1 MRPKAEGTDKLAPS
15 LQPQQREGRE
25 KSLSNRQYRLVLA
38 LQRLIYSLA
47 RHWLALANSLALLY
61 VGLPFLAPLLMK
73 LGWSGP
79 ARLLYTVYS
88 PFCHQLAFRSWF
100 LFGQQVVYPR
110 DEFAALVGTADWL
123 EARRFVGNATM
134 GYKVALC
141 QRDVA
146 IYGALFLGGLLF
158 ALLRH
163 RRRIAPP
170 SLRLFFLIGILPIA
184 ADGGSQMLSYL
195 LPFLPVRESTW
206 YLRVITGAL
215 FGLSLAWLAYP
226 NFEEGM
232 ADIRR
237 TLEAR
242 YGWGPETSDSPP
254 HPHRPPPSTRD
265 QVLQILREH
274 NLIEPADDDAP
285 VL

>member
-1 MRPKAEGTDKLAPS
+1 MSYEARRADKAAPS
-15 LQPQQREGRE
+15 LHAQRERSQRKEGDTGGSFSPLDRP
-25 KSLSNRQYRLVLA
+25 KRLVLT
-38 LQRLIYSLA
+38 LQRLIYGLA

-61 VGLPFLAPLLMK
+61 VGMPFLAPLFMK
-73 LGWSGP
+73 LGWSSP
-79 ARLLYTVYS
+79 AHLLYTVYS

-123 EARRFVGNATM
+123 EARRFVGNETM

-163 RRRIAPP
+163 RRRIAPL

-232 ADIRR
+232 ADIRQ

-242 YGWGPETSDSPP
+242 YGWGPGPSGSPSPP
-254 HPHRPPPSTRD
+254 PP
-265 QVLQILREH
+265 
-274 NLIEPADDDAP
+274 
-285 VL
+285 